1 MAKGYTQREGI
12 DYEET
17 FSPVAMLK
25 SIRILLS
32 IAANLDYEIWQMNV
46 KTAFLNGNLEE
57 SIYMVQLEGFV
68 AKGQEQKVCKLLKS
82 IYGLKQA
89 SRSWNIRFDE
99 TIKTYGFKQNEDEP
113 CVYKLIK
120 ESSVVFLILYVDDIL
135 LIGNDVGVLS
145 SVKEWLSK
153 QFQMND
159 LGEASYVLGI
169 QIIRDRKNR
178 LLALSQAS
186 YIDKVL
192 TRFSMQHSKKGLLPT
207 RHGVVLLRNIVLKHL
222 KRKRT

>member
-1 MAKGYTQREGI
+1 M
-12 DYEET
+12 D
-17 FSPVAMLK
+17 
-25 SIRILLS
+25 
-32 IAANLDYEIWQMNV
+32 V

-57 SIYMVQLEGFV
+57 SIYMVQPEGFV

-99 TIKTYGFKQNEDEP
+99 TIKTYDFKQNEDEP

-153 QFQMND
+153 QFQIQD
-159 LGEASYVLGI
+159 LREASCVLRI
-169 QIIRDRKNR
+169 KIIRDRKNR
-178 LLALSQAS
+178 FLALSQAS

-192 TRFSMQHSKKGLLPT
+192 TRFLM
-207 RHGVVLLRNIVLKHL
+207 
-222 KRKRT
+222 